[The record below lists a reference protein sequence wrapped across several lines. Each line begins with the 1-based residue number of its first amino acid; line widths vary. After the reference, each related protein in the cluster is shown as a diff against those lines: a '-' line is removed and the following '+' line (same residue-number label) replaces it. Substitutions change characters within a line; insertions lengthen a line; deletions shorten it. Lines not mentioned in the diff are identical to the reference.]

1 MWGFFGWH
9 TVPYTEGGS
18 SCGTEG
24 AAEAEGSGGVGN
36 ASSDS
41 SPTATN
47 TPASTPPSVPS
58 APPAPAC
65 KEIII
70 TEGEYDAMAVSQA
83 LSCLPDSDP
92 LKHVPCISLP
102 NGCNSLPTE
111 LIPLL
116 QPFEKIYLWL
126 DHDQSGQE
134 ATTKFVSKLG
144 ATRCAVV
151 TPLSDTLNPPK
162 DANDAL
168 RQDPSCIPAML
179 RAARVATRELYT
191 SFADERAFIMP
202 KVARSSLR
210 EGSQSTSLPLLS
222 KICKGFRRGELV
234 VFTGPTGKCCC
245 SVSPF
250 LFRIVC
256 IVCCV
261 VMRFSTRL

>member
-1 MWGFFGWH
+1 LQRIQPKGGMWGFFGWH
-9 TVPYTEGGS
+9 TVPHT
-18 SCGTEG
+18 
-24 AAEAEGSGGVGN
+24 EGSGG
-36 ASSDS
+36 ASSGSGGGITGS
-41 SPTATN
+41 SDATSVS
-47 TPASTPPSVPS
+47 TDGSTSAPAAPYTPPV
-58 APPAPAC
+58 PAC
-65 KEIII
+65 TEIVI

-168 RQDPSCIPAML
+168 RQDPACIPAML
-179 RAARVATRELYT
+179 RAARVATKELYT

-234 VFTGPTGKCCC
+234 VFTGPTGKWC
-245 SVSPF
+245 
-250 LFRIVC
+250 
-256 IVCCV
+256 
-261 VMRFSTRL
+261 